1 MERLLGLE
9 LAGLE
14 ARVLAEDRLAG
25 EAGVGTEAVFR
36 LGERMDEVE
45 ALEALERIG
54 EE

>member
-9 LAGLE
+9 LAGLD

-25 EAGVGTEAVFR
+25 EAGLGTEAAFR
-36 LGERMDEVE
+36 LAERMDEVE
-45 ALEALERIG
+45 ALEARERIG